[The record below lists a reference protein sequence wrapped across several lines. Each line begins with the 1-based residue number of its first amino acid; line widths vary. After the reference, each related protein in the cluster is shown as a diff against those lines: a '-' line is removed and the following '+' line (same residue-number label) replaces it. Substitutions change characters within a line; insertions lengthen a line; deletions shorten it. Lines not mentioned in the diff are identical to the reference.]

1 MLKGSSCLCEVRTSG
16 ASRRRGDTA
25 SLGAA
30 RRRRS
35 LRRRTRAAGRRRDGK
50 SPFVKVADAGNAQLD
65 ELAARAQHLARL
77 FFVLSSPRRR
87 LFLGGPLAGNRRDD
101 GSFSFLRWTPR
112 VKVRPDDFGRTR
124 PIPLRAALAS
134 FLAAVTLQKRAPVC
148 GAETDALFSCRLI
161 CERRPAARARS
172 GREPLSGVPI
182 RRTTLWKIRGGFWA
196 ENPANYRA
204 CETQ

>member
-1 MLKGSSCLCEVRTSG
+1 MLNGSSCLCEVRASG
-16 ASRRRGDTA
+16 GLRPWGGA
-25 SLGAA
+25 AA
-30 RRRRS
+30 RR
-35 LRRRTRAAGRRRDGK
+35 LEPQGAGATVKG
-50 SPFVKVADAGNAQLD
+50 PFVKVADAGNAQLD

-182 RRTTLWKIRGGFWA
+182 RRTTRGPSGADFGQKTRLITA
-196 ENPANYRA
+196 RVKPSSD
-204 CETQ
+204 

>member
-1 MLKGSSCLCEVRTSG
+1 MRCGRPGPPGGG
-16 ASRRRGDTA
+16 AIQRRLEPRGDEGPFEGGRA
-25 SLGAA
+25 PPGAGA
-30 RRRRS
+30 
-35 LRRRTRAAGRRRDGK
+35 TVKG
-50 SPFVKVADAGNAQLD
+50 PFVKVADAGNAQLD

-148 GAETDALFSCRLI
+148 GAETDALLAAVSSA
-161 CERRPAARARS
+161 RRGAPPGGARS

-182 RRTTLWKIRGGFWA
+182 RRTTLWKIRGGFWRS
-196 ENPANYRA
+196 ENPPNYRA